1 MSTAPDVSV
10 ILCTHN
16 PRADYLGR
24 VLESLRQ
31 QSLPVERWELLLVDN
46 KSNTPLHGLHDLS
59 WHPRGRHIREEELG
73 LTAANLRGIREA
85 AADLIVFVHDDNVL
99 APDYLQVSL
108 DILDRMPWMG
118 AFNGST
124 VGEYEVPLPAWASM
138 MPIQLAVREIKQAA
152 WGCRPGTQS
161 LPFAPVGAGMVIRK
175 SVAELYARKVGA
187 DKVRQALGRKGGVLS
202 SGEDSDMAFCACEL
216 GYAVGVFP
224 ELSLLHLMPK
234 ERLQRAYL
242 LKLGEGM
249 AFSHA
254 VLRYIWDNTLPPDPR
269 SRKECRSTRVFNAY
283 SRLRTRLRGNEYQLF
298 EEELGEAVQQGNL
311 LAHEFV
317 ASLRR

>member
-10 ILCTHN
+10 ILCTHD

-24 VLESLRQ
+24 VLESLRR

-46 KSNTPLHGLHDLS
+46 NSRTPLSELYDLS
-59 WHPRGRHIREEELG
+59 WHPRGRHVREEELG

-99 APDYLQVSL
+99 APDYLHVSL
-108 DILDRMPWMG
+108 DILARMPWMG

-124 VGEYEVPLPAWASM
+124 IGEYEVTLPKWASM

-175 SVAELYARKVGA
+175 TIAEHYARKVGD
-187 DKVRQALGRKGGVLS
+187 DKVRQALGRKGGALS

-234 ERLQRAYL
+234 ERLERAYL

-254 VLRYIWDNTLPPDPR
+254 ILRYIWDKTLPPDPR
-269 SRKECRSTRVFNAY
+269 TRKECRSTRIFNAY
-283 SRLRTRLRGNEYQLF
+283 SRFCTRLRGNEYQLF
-298 EEELGEAVQQGNL
+298 EEALGEATQKGNL
-311 LAHEFV
+311 LAHELIV
-317 ASLRR
+317 SLKN